1 MANTTFN
8 GSVRSE
14 NGFKK
19 ITKNSTTGAITT
31 NSTYDT
37 NASVGGTLAV
47 TGDTTLSGS
56 LTRQT
61 PETIFKYNYI
71 TCAAPIVTNLGNSGD
86 GVMATEDKFGLLFF
100 GPNNEMYPSTAISI
114 GAYTAVGK
122 TPQLD
127 GTVPATDTA
136 TTQAGFDIQ
145 MDTESAAAT
154 GVEMVLAGGPMGGNN
169 NGFTVGTHTAA
180 FEATF
185 NTPDW
190 SDYDACGIGFRKV
203 EDFNDGHVPILDA
216 ASAGDG
222 IYTDF
227 AAFGAMGDTNLE
239 IMTDLNDSGTSTSTD
254 CGASVPVD
262 GQNLRLKIDVSAAG
276 VVTYSFVVNTVAGAG
291 TLAAPATT
299 AAFTFDDGDVIV
311 PYIFTSSDTAA
322 ADVLWLK
329 DLTVTRS
336 PGVSYTN

>member
-8 GSVRSE
+8 GKVRSE
-14 NGFKK
+14 NGFAQISK
-19 ITKNSTTGAITT
+19 TAATGAITENT
-31 NSTYDT
+31 TIDSSGNL
-37 NASVGGTLAV
+37 SVGGTF
-47 TGDTTLSGS
+47 TR
-56 LTRQT
+56 LT
-61 PETIFKYNYI
+61 PATIFKYNYI
-71 TCAAPIVTNLGNSGD
+71 TCAAPLVTNFGNSAD
-86 GVMATEDKFGLLFF
+86 GVMATEDKFGMMFF
-100 GPNNEMYPSTAISI
+100 GPNNEMYPATAISI
-114 GAYTAVGK
+114 GAYTTAGK

-145 MDTESAAAT
+145 MDTETAAAT
-154 GVEMVLAGGPMGGNN
+154 GLEVVLAGGPMGGNA
-169 NGFTVGTHTAA
+169 NGITIGTHSATID
-180 FEATF
+180 ATF

-190 SDYDACGIGFRKV
+190 TDYDACGIGFRKV
-203 EDFNDGHVPILDA
+203 EDFNDGHVPILDGA
-216 ASAGDG
+216 AAGDG

-227 AAFGAMGDTNLE
+227 AAFGAMGDTNIE
-239 IMTDLNDSGTSTSTD
+239 IMTDLNNSGTSTSTD

-262 GQNLRLKIDVSAAG
+262 GQNLRVKITLSSAG
-276 VVTYSFVVNTVAGAG
+276 VVTYSLIVNAVAGAG

-299 AAFTFDDGDVIV
+299 AAFTFDDGDVVV

-336 PGVSYTN
+336 PGISYAN

>member
-8 GSVRSE
+8 GAVRSE

-19 ITKNSTTGAITT
+19 VTKSSTGAFTD
-31 NSTYDT
+31 NSTYST

-47 TGDTTLSGS
+47 TGATTLTGA
-56 LTRQT
+56 LTRT
-61 PETIFKYNYI
+61 SPETIFRYNYI
-71 TCAAPIVTNLGNSGD
+71 SCAAPIVTSLGNSGD
-86 GVMATEDKFGLLFF
+86 GVMATEDKFGMMMF
-100 GPNNEMYPSTAISI
+100 GPNNEMYPATAISI
-114 GAYTAVGK
+114 GAYTAAGK

-154 GVEMVLAGGPMGGNN
+154 GLEVVLAGGPMGGNN
-169 NGFTVGTHTAA
+169 NGFTIGTHSGSID
-180 FEATF
+180 ATF

-190 SDYDACGIGFRKV
+190 TDYDACGIGFRKV
-203 EDFNDGHVPILDA
+203 EDFNDGHVPILDGA
-216 ASAGDG
+216 AAGDG

-227 AAFGAMGDTNLE
+227 AAFGAMGDTNIE
-239 IMTDLNDSGTSTSTD
+239 IMTDLNNSGTSTSTD

-262 GQNLRLKIDVSAAG
+262 GQNLRVKINLSSAG
-276 VVTYSFVVNTVAGAG
+276 VVTYQLVVNAVAGAG

-299 AAFTFDDGDVIV
+299 AAFTFDDGDVVV
-311 PYIFTSSDTAA
+311 PYFFTSSDTAA

-329 DLTVTRS
+329 DITVSRS
-336 PGVSYTN
+336 PGVSYAN